1 MTMDLVLEV
10 RKLAWE
16 KGYEVMYL
24 GEFTRIDGSRYQR
37 VRVYNSTTGE
47 SFTNSPKTCLEWL
60 RD

>member
-1 MTMDLVLEV
+1 MDLVLEV

-47 SFTNSPKTCLEWL
+47 SFTDSPKTCLE
-60 RD
+60 

>member
-24 GEFTRIDGSRYQR
+24 GEFTRLDGGRHQR
-37 VRVYNSTTGE
+37 LRVYNSTTGE
-47 SFTNSPKTCLEWL
+47 SFTDSPKTFLELL